1 MKLVRDDFNFHGVS
15 EEENKRLGDSAYKR
29 YIEKSGDIH
38 EQGGD
43 LDMENI
49 EDMENIKTVVDLDA
63 YITLLEE
70 KIKELYKEVQR
81 YEEKER
87 LTELWARG
95 EIEN

>member
-1 MKLVRDDFNFHGVS
+1 
-15 EEENKRLGDSAYKR
+15 
-29 YIEKSGDIH
+29 
-38 EQGGD
+38 
-43 LDMENI
+43 MENI

-87 LTELWARG
+87 LTKLWARG